1 MHAVGLLLFLRW
13 SNSEVRRPKRGAR
26 HLERSVEDDTLREKE
41 KSGANHH
48 EVSAL
53 SLPLESI
60 TYLCILSSSSSKLS
74 CQSNFCVQASPPI
87 GFTQIPSTLLLWP
100 PGVHYL
106 FAHSIVLSPE
116 ALLPIKLCIQAPLYT
131 QPPSLTP
138 GVHYVLLRSAS
149 FSFSSPKLSCQSDF
163 VSKHPY
169 THSPHP
175 SPLECITYFCVPPL
189 SRSLLRSSP
198 ASWKLR
204 WHLALLSA
212 SLAVPTAPGVC
223 GWTRSDEPG
232 TTRRSVSYT
241 SASR

>member
-1 MHAVGLLLFLRW
+1 MTESRSDWYCSLVHAVGLLLFLRW

-74 CQSNFCVQASPPI
+74 WQSNFCVQASPLI

-100 PGVHYL
+100 LSLPLEFITYL
-106 FAHSIVLSPE
+106 RTLSSSHP
-116 ALLPIKLCIQAPLYT
+116 KLC
-131 QPPSLTP
+131 
-138 GVHYVLLRSAS
+138 
-149 FSFSSPKLSCQSDF
+149 CQSNF

-212 SLAVPTAPGVC
+212 SLAVLTAPGVC